1 MSNSYP
7 THNDPFVT
15 PPSPLKVSRSD
26 TAPNHTP
33 IAIIGGVA
41 FVATIF
47 FWAYHFTSTAACNPT
62 SPVAHNIFIPSTTG
76 SAR

>member
-1 MSNSYP
+1 MSNP
-7 THNDPFVT
+7 ERDDPSVT
-15 PPSPLKVSRSD
+15 QPSPLKASSGD

-41 FVATIF
+41 FVAAIC
-47 FWAYHFTSTAACNPT
+47 FWVYHFTSTAVHNPI

-76 SAR
+76 FGR